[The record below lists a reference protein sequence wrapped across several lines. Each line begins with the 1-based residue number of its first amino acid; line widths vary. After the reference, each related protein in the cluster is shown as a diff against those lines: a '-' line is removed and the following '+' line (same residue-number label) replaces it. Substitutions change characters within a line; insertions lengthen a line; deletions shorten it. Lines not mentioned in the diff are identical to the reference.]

1 MVSIPATERQPNET
15 ARIQPSVAEALLEQS
30 ASAIE
35 WRTIHS
41 FFMTERRTTERPSAA
56 PDREEPEVRITRGL
70 GVDASDPTCALVQR
84 FRLVV
89 AVGPDAGASFVSTDE
104 RSVIGTHE
112 SADFRLTDPT
122 VSRFHCEIDP
132 TGGKPIV
139 RDLGSRNGTVVGGV
153 STLAAHLSPGARL
166 VLGLSQ
172 LIFEPRSD
180 QAKLPISTHER
191 FGRLVG
197 RSPSMRRVFKLLE
210 QAAATDATVL
220 LEGETGTGKE
230 VAAESLHQASARA
243 AQPFVV
249 VDCGAIPPEL
259 LESELFGHERGAFTG
274 ASGSRD
280 GAFEEARGGTIFLDE
295 IGELPIDLQ
304 PKLLRALD
312 KREVKRV
319 GGNKYFPVDVRIVAA
334 TNRDLKKEVNEKRFR
349 ADLFYRLAVLRV
361 HIPALR
367 DRLEDLSDLVASVL
381 EGLRQH
387 YPGEIDTVTSPE
399 FLAELARHEWPGNVR
414 ELRNYLERCLALRAP
429 PSVRSERVAPP
440 NATAVSIGDLAD
452 ASRPLKVA
460 RERWTRALERHYLE
474 DMLRRSG
481 DNVAAAARA
490 AQVDRMHFYRLLW
503 RHGIR

>member
-1 MVSIPATERQPNET
+1 
-15 ARIQPSVAEALLEQS
+15 
-30 ASAIE
+30 
-35 WRTIHS
+35 
-41 FFMTERRTTERPSAA
+41 MTERRTTERPSALGTTESGA
-56 PDREEPEVRITRGL
+56 PREDAPEVRITRGL
-70 GVDASDPTCALVQR
+70 DVDTSDPGVALVQR

-89 AVGPDAGASFVSTDE
+89 AAGPDAGASFVSTGE

-132 TGGKPIV
+132 TGGKPV
-139 RDLGSRNGTVVGGV
+139 VSDLGSLNGTVVSGV
-153 STLAAHLSPGARL
+153 SVLAAHLSPGARV
-166 VLGLSQ
+166 VLGHSQ
-172 LIFEPRSD
+172 MIFEPRSD
-180 QAKLPISTHER
+180 RAKVPISTRDR

-197 RSPSMRRVFKLLE
+197 RSAAMRRVFKLLE
-210 QAAATDATVL
+210 QAAASDATVL

-230 VAAESLHQASARA
+230 VAAESLHEASARA
-243 AQPFVV
+243 SRPFVV

-274 ASGSRD
+274 AIGPRD

-319 GGNKYFPVDVRIVAA
+319 GGNKYSVIDVRVVAA

-349 ADLFYRLAVLRV
+349 ADLFYRLAVVQVKL
-361 HIPALR
+361 PALR
-367 DRLEDLSDLVASVL
+367 ERSEDLGELVGSVL
-381 EGLRQH
+381 TSLEEH
-387 YPGEIDTVTSPE
+387 YPGETEGLATPD

-429 PSVRSERVAPP
+429 PSIPGDRAPASVARP
-440 NATAVSIGDLAD
+440 ASVEELAD
-452 ASRPLKVA
+452 AGRPLKIA

-474 DMLRRSG
+474 EMLRRNG
-481 DNVAAAARA
+481 GNVAAAARA
-490 AQVDRMHFYRLLW
+490 AEVDRMHFYRLLW
-503 RHGIR
+503 RHGLR